1 MLVLVVA
8 AALMGVLST
17 QRLAKATDAAAASTT
32 LTDLYR
38 DARFYALMA
47 DDEYH
52 EYVSQRDLVDQ
63 FEETQALSDLS
74 DTLEKLT
81 TTPGADVRRVR
92 ALQVEADHY
101 ESALNQVED
110 LVLAG
115 KTAEAMRVDMSR
127 VDPSAGRLATD
138 LTELEEAASVASRA
152 HLATAASQGRWLSGG
167 TPVVVGGTLLVAL
180 LLFNVLRRYRR
191 GVELL
196 ATTDPLTAL
205 PNRLALSQSAT
216 AVLDNRLSA
225 GTRPS
230 LLLLDLDGFK
240 DVNDTLGH
248 HYGDELL
255 VQVAHRLRGAIK
267 RGDVV
272 ARLGGDEFAVLLT
285 DGGESV
291 GRLVADRIRAIL
303 RMPFTVGQLSVDVGV
318 SIGIAVATTEAPD
331 LSALL
336 RCADVAMYVAKETR
350 DGAVLYTREHDDR
363 TADKV
368 RLVSE
373 LRRALDHDE
382 LVLHFQPKVALD
394 DGRLLGVEALVR
406 WQHPTRGLLAPG
418 QFLPPIDGNEVMDR
432 ITTDVLTKALRQSK
446 TWAELGE
453 RIPVAVN
460 IPTRSLLNLAFPV
473 QVTDLLDRFGVE
485 ADMLCLEITESSS
498 MRDPERCISVLH
510 TLRASGV
517 RISIDDYGTGYASMA
532 YLKNLP
538 VDELKI
544 DRSFIARIVE
554 DPQSAILA
562 RSIVE
567 LGHNLGLTVVGEG
580 VEDASVGDL
589 LRKTGCDSAQGFHYA
604 RPMPGDDVLSWHYG
618 RMPIP
623 TQVIPVQRRPEPQ
636 IHA

>member
-1 MLVLVVA
+1 
-8 AALMGVLST
+8 
-17 QRLAKATDAAAASTT
+17 
-32 LTDLYR
+32 
-38 DARFYALMA
+38 
-47 DDEYH
+47 
-52 EYVSQRDLVDQ
+52 
-63 FEETQALSDLS
+63 
-74 DTLEKLT
+74 
-81 TTPGADVRRVR
+81 
-92 ALQVEADHY
+92 
-101 ESALNQVED
+101 
-110 LVLAG
+110 
-115 KTAEAMRVDMSR
+115 
-127 VDPSAGRLATD
+127 
-138 LTELEEAASVASRA
+138 
-152 HLATAASQGRWLSGG
+152 
-167 TPVVVGGTLLVAL
+167 L